1 MVGLNL
7 QEALGTRLR
16 HLREERAMSAADLAR
31 ASGVARATLSK
42 LEAGQG
48 NPTLDTIGALAAA
61 LRLPLVDLLAELA
74 PPTVWLDRSPS
85 AQTPTPSQQL
95 LTRVGGSGMTE
106 FWRLRLGP
114 RQRLDR
120 QPHATGTTEHITV
133 IAGSLR
139 TGPTDDLHEVTPGDF
154 ISYRADIPHSY
165 VAGDDSVLATVVMTY
180 LLALPDFTH
189 HKDSTPAP

>member
-1 MVGLNL
+1 MVGPNL
-7 QEALGTRLR
+7 QAALGTRLR
-16 HLREERAMSAADLAR
+16 RLREERTMSAADLAR

-42 LEAGQG
+42 IEAGTG

-61 LRLPLVDLLAELA
+61 LGLPLVDLVAELA
-74 PPTVWLDRSPS
+74 PPTVRLDRSPPAS
-85 AQTPTPSQQL
+85 APTPSQQL

-114 RQRLDR
+114 GQRLDR

-133 IAGSLR
+133 ITGSLQ
-139 TGPTDDLHEVTPGDF
+139 TGPTDNLHEVAAGDF

-165 VAGDDSVLATVVMTY
+165 VAGADAVLAAVAMTY
-180 LLALPDFTH
+180 LLALPDVT
-189 HKDSTPAP
+189 A

>member
-1 MVGLNL
+1 MDGSTL
-7 QEALGTRLR
+7 QAALGKRLR
-16 HLREERAMSAADLAR
+16 QLREERAMNAAELAR

-42 LEAGQG
+42 LEAGHG

-61 LRLPLVDLLAELA
+61 LRLPLVDLLAELTT
-74 PPTVWLDRSPS
+74 PPVRLDRSPPVS
-85 AQTPTPSQQL
+85 DPTPSQHL

-114 RQRLDR
+114 GQRLDR

-133 IAGSLR
+133 ITGNLK
-139 TGPTDDLHEVTPGDF
+139 TGPTDNLQEMTAGDF

-165 VAGDDSVLATVVMTY
+165 VAGADGVHAAVVMTY
-180 LLALPDFTH
+180 LLALPDF
-189 HKDSTPAP
+189 AP